1 MSPIPSVISFL
12 LVGLTITAMLYY
24 LLSLWAV
31 DRFFRQP
38 DGWTNSALQPVTIMV
53 PLCGADLGA
62 YESYATLCRLDY
74 PDYQIVFGVTDS
86 RDSSLPIINRLIA
99 EFPGRDIALVVR
111 PDLIGQNLK
120 ISNLHNMLARVKH
133 DLIVI
138 IDSDVRVRE
147 DLLRK
152 IIPML
157 NEERVGL
164 VTCLYR
170 ALKAP
175 TLPAVVEA
183 IGITS
188 EFQPNVLVARTLEG
202 MRFALGAVMAT
213 TRRTLNA
220 IGGFRALADYLADDY
235 IFGNLVWKTGY
246 EVRLSKTVVETTPGH
261 FSFSAMMKHQIRLA
275 RGIRAC
281 RPWSYL
287 GLVVTHGTALA
298 SLNTLINQGSGSSL
312 KLLVLAVSIRMA
324 TAWQIGVRRLDDR
337 ILRKYIWFLPIR
349 DLFGFVTWC
358 SALLVR
364 RVEWRGK
371 EFRIGKEGKIVRVE

>member
-38 DGWTNSALQPVTIMV
+38 DGWTNSALQPVTVMV

-152 IIPML
+152 IIPVL

-246 EVRLSKTVVETTPGH
+246 EVRLSKTVVETMPGH

-287 GLVVTHGTALA
+287 GLVVTHGIALA

-312 KLLVLAVSIRMA
+312 KLLVLAVSIRMV
-324 TAWQIGVRRLDDR
+324 TAWQIGVRRLEDR

>member
-1 MSPIPSVISFL
+1 MSPIPSVISSL

-24 LLSLWAV
+24 LLSLWAAV
-31 DRFFRQP
+31 RFFRQS
-38 DGWTNSALQPVTIMV
+38 DGSTNSALQPVTIMV

-157 NEERVGL
+157 TEERVGL

-188 EFQPNVLVARTLEG
+188 ELQPNVLVARTLEG

-220 IGGFRALADYLADDY
+220 VGGFPALADYLADDY
-235 IFGNLVWKTGY
+235 ILGNLVWKSGY
-246 EVRLSKTVVETTPGH
+246 EVRLSKTVVETMPGH
-261 FSFSAMMKHQIRLA
+261 FSFRAMMKHQIRLA

-298 SLNTLINQGSGSSL
+298 SLNTLINQGSWSSL

-324 TAWQIGVRRLDDR
+324 TAWQIGVRRLEDR
-337 ILRKYIWFLPIR
+337 ILRRYIWFLPIR
-349 DLFGFVTWC
+349 DLLGFATWC

-371 EFRIGKEGKIVRVE
+371 RFRIGKEGKIVRVE

>member
-24 LLSLWAV
+24 LLSLWAAV
-31 DRFFRQP
+31 RFFRQP
-38 DGWTNSALQPVTIMV
+38 DGSTNSALQPVTIMV

-74 PDYQIVFGVTDS
+74 PDYQIVFGVSDS

-157 NEERVGL
+157 TEERVGL

-188 EFQPNVLVARTLEG
+188 ELQPNVLVARTLEG

-220 IGGFRALADYLADDY
+220 VGGFPALADYLADDY
-235 IFGNLVWKTGY
+235 ILGNLVWKSGY

-261 FSFSAMMKHQIRLA
+261 FSFRAMMKHQIRLA

-298 SLNTLINQGSGSSL
+298 SLNILINQGSWSSL
-312 KLLVLAVSIRMA
+312 RLLVLAVSIRMA
-324 TAWQIGVRRLDDR
+324 TAWQIGVRRLEDR
-337 ILRKYIWFLPIR
+337 ILRRYIWFLPIR
-349 DLFGFVTWC
+349 DLLGFATWC

-371 EFRIGKEGKIVRVE
+371 RFRIGKEGKIVRVE